1 MKIALIGRG
10 RLATNL
16 LPALQ
21 EAGHEVASINSRTL
35 EDLPLEADVY
45 IISVKDSALQEVIS
59 KVPAKVTPSSWRG
72 LGAAPVFVHTAG
84 SMPMSLFEGFATR
97 YGVLYPMQTFSKERR
112 VHFREIPVFIE
123 ATVVDGE
130 TADRQPTTDREAT
143 VVDGSAVDT
152 TLALLRSLAESISD
166 HVYELSTEQRKYLH
180 LAAVFACNF
189 ANHCY
194 ALSADVLAQVGLPF
208 DVMLPLIDET
218 ARKVHELHPL
228 DAQTGPAVRYDENV
242 MQAQQQLLDDPLM
255 RDIYQKMSQSI
266 HQRANENHD
275 QLRLTEDT
283 GHRV

>member
-112 VHFREIPVFIE
+112 VDFREIPVFIE
-123 ATVVDGE
+123 ANTG
-130 TADRQPTTDREAT
+130 
-143 VVDGSAVDT
+143 
-152 TLALLRSLAESISD
+152 ALLRQLAESISD

-242 MQAQQQLLDDPLM
+242 LNMQQQLLDDPLM

>member
-45 IISVKDSALQEVIS
+45 IVSVKDSALQEVIS
-59 KVPAKVTPSSWRG
+59 KVTAKVTPSSWRG
-72 LGAAPVFVHTAG
+72 QGEAPVFAHTAG
-84 SMPMSLFEGFATR
+84 SMPMSLFEGFAMR

-112 VHFREIPVFIE
+112 VDFREIPVFIE
-123 ATVVDGE
+123 ANTG
-130 TADRQPTTDREAT
+130 
-143 VVDGSAVDT
+143 
-152 TLALLRSLAESISD
+152 ALLRQLAESISD

-242 MQAQQQLLDDPLM
+242 MQAQQQLLSNPLI